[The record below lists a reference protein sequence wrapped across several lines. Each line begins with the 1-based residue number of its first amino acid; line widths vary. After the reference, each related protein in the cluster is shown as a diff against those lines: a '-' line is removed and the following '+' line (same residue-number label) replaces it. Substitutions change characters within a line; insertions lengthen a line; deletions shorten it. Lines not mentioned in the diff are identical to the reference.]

1 MTPEPAALGTSLAAR
16 QPLAELYEQAA
27 LVESLGYGTIWL
39 PEIAG
44 RDAFATCAL
53 LSTRLARIE
62 LATGIVPLGVR
73 GPALTAMAAATV
85 AEAAPG
91 RFRLGVG
98 IGHVE
103 TIGSWFGA
111 GRPPTLAETEN
122 QLGQLKALLRGE
134 RAADG
139 GRLRGVHHPAP
150 PPIALA
156 ALSEGLVRLA
166 GREADGVLFNWI
178 TPARAAEL
186 VAVLRAEAEAHDR
199 DPGGLQVAA
208 YVPVTV
214 TDDAGAAAAQLARQI
229 AAYGRLRSYRRS
241 LERCG
246 LGDAAARLGQ
256 LGPEDSARVPEE
268 LIEGLG
274 AIGSAEAVRSR
285 LDEFRAAGVTQI
297 VLAPVPLAGELGWPS
312 MVETWSALAG

>member
-1 MTPEPAALGTSLAAR
+1 MPPERPALGTALAAR
-16 QPLAELYEQAA
+16 QPLADVYEQAA

-44 RDAFATCAL
+44 RDAFVACAL
-53 LSTRLARIE
+53 LSTRVERIE
-62 LATGIVPLGVR
+62 LATGIVPIGVR

-98 IGHVE
+98 IGHAE
-103 TIGSWFGA
+103 TTGPWFGA
-111 GRPPTLAETEN
+111 GPPPDLAETEAR
-122 QLGQLKALLRGE
+122 LRLLKALLRGE
-134 RAADG
+134 RAPDG
-139 GRLRGVHHPAP
+139 GRLRGAHHASP

-178 TPARAAEL
+178 TAPRAAEL
-186 VAVLRAEAEAHDR
+186 VATLRAEAEAHGR
-199 DPGGLQVAA
+199 DPGTLRVAA

-214 TDDAGAAAAQLARQI
+214 TDDTAAAAAQLARQI

-246 LGDAAARLGQ
+246 LGAAATRLSQ
-256 LGPEDSARVPEE
+256 LGPDDHGQVPEE

-274 AIGSAEAVRSR
+274 AIGPVAAVRAR
-285 LDEFRAAGVTQI
+285 IEEFHAAGVDQV
-297 VLAPVPLAGELGWPS
+297 VLAPVPLPGELGWPS